1 MTNEVE
7 VLRRELS
14 QQQQRAAVVL
24 EQAVMDKQPVRD
36 NQMVWQQQRAA
47 VVLEQ
52 AVMDKQIEMQREL
65 NALLRALA
73 SKEERMRR
81 DVEGLHDRVEDK
93 EMEIERL
100 KRVIGRLEG
109 DKREQEEMIAVGRQQ
124 VDTHKR
130 VIEMLVEKG
139 QTMQQQMVAMEKRA
153 LTAEGMAR
161 AFLEI
166 SGAEKGYTT
175 FGSAVGLESSYLPS
189 GADLD
194 ALSHSPLPSP
204 TSLVASSLS
213 SVASSSST
221 EQLSSAVTVEG
232 KVNTLQASSSG
243 EGRGSSRPAVPN
255 TMATPTA

>member
-1 MTNEVE
+1 
-7 VLRRELS
+7 
-14 QQQQRAAVVL
+14 
-24 EQAVMDKQPVRD
+24 
-36 NQMVWQQQRAA
+36 
-47 VVLEQ
+47 
-52 AVMDKQIEMQREL
+52 
-65 NALLRALA
+65 
-73 SKEERMRR
+73 
-81 DVEGLHDRVEDK
+81 
-93 EMEIERL
+93 
-100 KRVIGRLEG
+100 
-109 DKREQEEMIAVGRQQ
+109 
-124 VDTHKR
+124 
-130 VIEMLVEKG
+130 EKG